1 MDHVTLVLPSSFE
14 ELERAIDFIEKF
26 VRDHDL
32 TDDLLE
38 RLRLVGSEAVTN
50 AIEHGNQL
58 DSNKKVTLAMAIV
71 NGFVEMRVA
80 DEGPGFKIEE
90 IPDPLASENL
100 LAEGGRGVY
109 FIFEFSDEVVF
120 EDDGSVLLARFRVN
134 SSRRASGEL

>member
-1 MDHVTLVLPSSFE
+1 MEHVELVLASTFD
-14 ELERAIDFIEKF
+14 ELEKAIDFIEEF
-26 VRDHDL
+26 VSEHKLD
-32 TDDLLE
+32 DDLLE

-58 DSNKKVTLAMAIV
+58 DASKTVTLRMGITD
-71 NGFVEMRVA
+71 GFVEMRVT
-80 DEGPGFKIEE
+80 DEGPGFVIEK

-120 EDDGSVLLARFRVN
+120 EHDGSVLLARFSLD
-134 SSRRASGEL
+134 SSQAS